1 MRINGVQMCSRHAYS
16 TLCICVMGRRDAVN
30 AVKSPGGSLRNH
42 TDSCTGSCSSGPS
55 LHVFVGV
62 AYLELV

>member
-1 MRINGVQMCSRHAYS
+1 MRINGVEMWGRHVHS
-16 TLCICVMGRRDAVN
+16 TLCVCVMGRRDAVN
-30 AVKSPGGSLRNH
+30 AVKSPGGSLRNY
-42 TDSCTGSCSSGPS
+42 TDSCTGSCSGPS